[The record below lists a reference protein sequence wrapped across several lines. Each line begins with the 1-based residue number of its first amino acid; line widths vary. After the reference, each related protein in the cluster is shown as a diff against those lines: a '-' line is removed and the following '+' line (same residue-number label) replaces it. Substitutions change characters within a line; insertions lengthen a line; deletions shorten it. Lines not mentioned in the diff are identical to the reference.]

1 MQTVLFD
8 LRHDCLCRQDLFWA
22 FPHCSRSHEENA
34 RIAKNARV
42 NRVFDFFIFC
52 YSYISS
58 KSSILRRLP
67 KWVVQPVAQS
77 VKSIVPAF
85 CKSSLPKEV
94 LVVDRILTYMSVAF
108 SIFPW

>member
-1 MQTVLFD
+1 MFVHGRGYGQVRD
-8 LRHDCLCRQDLFWA
+8 
-22 FPHCSRSHEENA
+22 
-34 RIAKNARV
+34 RIIQRMNLAPT
-42 NRVFDFFIFC
+42 
-52 YSYISS
+52 